1 MHLSGEKRK
10 MGLLRPDRLL
20 SRPFCAMFLV
30 LLLIGAAGCSKNRA
44 ERKYDQGVVALE
56 HLDLAG
62 AREDFSGAIAKS
74 PVARIRGKA
83 YFRLGRMDDLYQND
97 PLQASQDY
105 MKALENL
112 QGGAIRQKVSF
123 FLARDLD
130 RLSRS
135 DQALEILEKI
145 DADSLDNE
153 FQGRV
158 FLLMAR
164 IYEHREN
171 YRDASRFYKKVVR
184 SVPDGF
190 TGEKARYKLGLMDA
204 FLGNSSGASVR
215 LAAFLKRYPDSTFAS
230 VARLNLASIDEK
242 DGQYQKALDLL
253 NALISSYPNPALI
266 NQRIMELRKKMD
278 SHAVGGQQPDVHPVS
293 GASG

>member
-1 MHLSGEKRK
+1 
-10 MGLLRPDRLL
+10 MGLPRLDLIL
-20 SRPFCAMFLV
+20 SRGFWAMFLV
-30 LLLIGAAGCSKNRA
+30 FLLVGQVGCSKNRA
-44 ERKYDQGVVALE
+44 ERMYDQGMVALE
-56 HLDLAG
+56 HLDLAR
-62 AREDFSGAIAKS
+62 AREDFTGAIAKS
-74 PVARIRGKA
+74 PVARTRGKA

-97 PLQASQDY
+97 PGQASQDY

-112 QGGAIRQKVSF
+112 QGGVIRQKVSF

-145 DADSLDNE
+145 DADSLDSE
-153 FQGRV
+153 FQGRIY
-158 FLLMAR
+158 LLMAR

-171 YRDASRFYKKVVR
+171 YRDASVFYKKVVHA
-184 SVPDGF
+184 VPDGF

-215 LAAFLKRYPDSTFAS
+215 LTAFLKRYPDSTFAS

-242 DGQYQKALDLL
+242 DGQYQKALELL
-253 NALISSYPNPALI
+253 TALISSYPNPALI
-266 NQRIMELRKKMD
+266 NSRIMELRKKMD
-278 SHAVGGQQPDVHPVS
+278 NHPVGGQQTGGPPGS

>member
-1 MHLSGEKRK
+1 MERR
-10 MGLLRPDRLL
+10 RPDRFLSAGSWAVFLVFLLL
-20 SRPFCAMFLV
+20 SD
-30 LLLIGAAGCSKNRA
+30 GGCSKNRA
-44 ERKYDQGVVALE
+44 EQKYDQGMVALE

-62 AREDFSGAIAKS
+62 AREDFSGAIATS

-145 DADSLDNE
+145 DSDSLDSE
-153 FQGRV
+153 FQGRIY
-158 FLLMAR
+158 LLMAR

-171 YRDASRFYKKVVR
+171 YLDASKFYERVIQA
-184 SVPDGF
+184 VPDGF

-215 LAAFLKRYPDSTFAS
+215 LAAFLKRYPGSTFAS

-253 NALISSYPNPALI
+253 TALISSYPNPALI
-266 NQRIMELRKKMD
+266 NSKIMEIRKKMD
-278 SHAVGGQQPDVHPVS
+278 SHPSGVQQTDGSSGS
-293 GASG
+293 GAAG

>member
-1 MHLSGEKRK
+1 
-10 MGLLRPDRLL
+10 MGLPRPDSCLPRL
-20 SRPFCAMFLV
+20 SWAVFLV
-30 LLLIGAAGCSKNRA
+30 LLFVQGGCSKNRA
-44 ERKYDQGVVALE
+44 EKKYDQGMIALE

-62 AREDFSGAIAKS
+62 AREDFSEAIAKS
-74 PVARIRGKA
+74 PIARIRGKA

-145 DADSLDNE
+145 DSDSLDSE

-158 FLLMAR
+158 YLLMAR

-171 YRDASRFYKKVVR
+171 YLDASKFYKKVVR
-184 SVPDGF
+184 AVPDGF
-190 TGEKARYKLGLMDA
+190 TGEKARYKLGLMEA
-204 FLGNSSGASVR
+204 FLGNSSGASIR
-215 LAAFLKRYPDSTFAS
+215 LTAFLKRYPDSTFAS

-253 NALISSYPNPALI
+253 TVLLSTYPNPALI
-266 NQRIMELRKKMD
+266 NSKIMELKKKMD
-278 SHAVGGQQPDVHPVS
+278 SHASGGQQPGVSPGS